1 MFKTISSTLL
11 GLVLVFL
18 VSGCEV
24 PTTESGTDT
33 NSTDTNTTVESKP
46 VLNDSTLTIDENLAT
61 GSVIGHVDVASQG
74 SSPITS
80 YTIDDTTNFE
90 VFNDGTLKNRVSF
103 DYEAKNF
110 YTINVYA
117 TNSVGDSNTTQIR
130 VNINNLPEERA
141 VLNDMNLSV
150 DENIPVG
157 TVLGHIDVNS
167 SGDSAI
173 TSYRIDDTTNFEVL
187 SDGTLKNKV
196 SFDYET
202 QISYVFNVYAT
213 NGAGESNAAKV
224 YVQIND
230 IHEVM
235 TDKIPTLVIIMNWN
249 DYSENDPSLWHE
261 KIFDVTKNSVNQWY
275 KENTFN
281 GIEFTPI
288 HETQGTVDDG
298 IIMVNMN
305 KNHPGGSNDTTFRDT
320 EIKNAITNAAVVDN
334 VDFAALDIY
343 RDGALDARELQII
356 FIVAGGEESYGDPT
370 SHSIWAH
377 AWSFPSN
384 STLKVDGVYVMKYT
398 GEDSTSGTYARFGAN
413 HGDHKATIGVMCHE
427 LGHSAF
433 FLKDYYDDGG
443 GSGLGWYDIM
453 SGGSWAYQPSDSY
466 AGETPT
472 QYSAFNKLDAPL
484 DTNVTTLSGSGEVT
498 LGCSGRDFVKLTTS
512 KENEYFLLECRDT
525 AKSNSDI
532 SLSSADA
539 AFGENRLFAMMYH
552 VDTDKEDNTEDG
564 RQTYYHHYMVE
575 LVEKDTSTRMT
586 NTEGVRAD
594 FGDVYTQ
601 GDVINDTNLYGGSS
615 SGYSVKVIN
624 EDYTKRQMT
633 LNIIKE

>member
-1 MFKTISSTLL
+1 MFKTISSALL

-24 PTTESGTDT
+24 PTTDPTTDT
-33 NSTDTNTTVESKP
+33 NSADTNSTKTQKP
-46 VLNDSTLTIDENLAT
+46 
-61 GSVIGHVDVASQG
+61 
-74 SSPITS
+74 
-80 YTIDDTTNFE
+80 
-90 VFNDGTLKNRVSF
+90 
-103 DYEAKNF
+103 
-110 YTINVYA
+110 
-117 TNSVGDSNTTQIR
+117 
-130 VNINNLPEERA
+130 

-157 TVLGHIDVNS
+157 TVLGYIDVNS
-167 SGDSAI
+167 SGDFAI

-202 QISYVFNVYAT
+202 QYSYVFDVYAT
-213 NGAGESNAAKV
+213 NAAGESNASKI
-224 YVQIND
+224 YVKIND

-235 TDKIPTLVIIMNWN
+235 KDRLPTLVVVMNWN
-249 DYSENDPSLWHE
+249 NYSENSPSLWHD

-275 KENTFN
+275 AENSFN
-281 GIEFTPI
+281 QIEFTPV
-288 HETQGTVDDG
+288 HETQGTADDG

-334 VDFAALDIY
+334 VDFAALDK
-343 RDGALDARELQII
+343 DGDGSLSARELQII

-370 SHSIWAH
+370 NHSIWAH
-377 AWSFPSN
+377 AWSFTSS

-398 GEDSTSGTYARFGAN
+398 GDDATSGTYARFGAN
-413 HGDHKATIGVMCHE
+413 HGTHKATIGIMCHE
-427 LGHSAF
+427 LGHAAF

-472 QYSAFNKLDAPL
+472 QYTAFNKIDAELDVNL
-484 DTNVTTLSGSGEVT
+484 TTLSASDEVT
-498 LGCSGRDFVKLTTS
+498 LGCSGRDFIKLITS
-512 KENEYFLLECRDT
+512 KSNEYFLLECRDT

-532 SLSSADA
+532 SLSQADA
-539 AFGENRLFAMMYH
+539 AFGDNALFAMMYH
-552 VDTDKEDNTEDG
+552 VDTKKDDNTEDG
-564 RQTYYHHYMVE
+564 RQTYYNHYMVE
-575 LVEKDTSTRMT
+575 LVEKDTSRLMT
-586 NTEGVRAD
+586 NTTGIYAD

-601 GDVINDTNLYGGSS
+601 GDVIRDTNLYGGSS
-615 SGYSVKVIN
+615 SGYSVEVTN
-624 EDYTKRQMT
+624 EDYAKRQMT
-633 LNIIKE
+633 LKVTKQ